1 MRDLYL
7 LRRPWEQR
15 SPPFMEY
22 SRQKHPHSS
31 RWNWIAKSEWVKGRF
46 VETDRGFGPF
56 GAVNHNLGTTAKVAY
71 LYWRR
76 YEYTL
81 DQEWLLNRAYPMLK
95 GASELYRNFPNVRKE
110 ADGKYHLHHLNSNE
124 SVYGARD
131 TDEDLS
137 SVRGLFAAAIRAA
150 EILRKDAELRA
161 AWKDFLENL
170 APLAI
175 SDDPDA
181 LLSEGYRGPRVFVR
195 GRKPAI
201 KEGGM
206 LPDGNSLPAW
216 FFDLCNLEATDRRM
230 LETANNTFTQS
241 LRGQSGP
248 DTPVGLLSKLPI
260 AAATL
265 GRADSVR
272 FMVPNQMR
280 GLLGPRAANGR
291 TIANLANRMS
301 LREGFQALD
310 AEALGR
316 ASEALHLALLQSN
329 PPGPAQEP
337 ILHLFPAWPKEW
349 DAAFTLAARGAF
361 LVSSSIRQGRIEFV
375 ELLPQAGAE
384 CRLRNPWGDG
394 RMTVY
399 RDGKKSESLTGAL
412 VRLRTRKGE
421 NIVVV
426 SGDDQPSQYKRK
438 ILA

>member
-1 MRDLYL
+1 
-7 LRRPWEQR
+7 
-15 SPPFMEY
+15 
-22 SRQKHPHSS
+22 
-31 RWNWIAKSEWVKGRF
+31 
-46 VETDRGFGPF
+46 
-56 GAVNHNLGTTAKVAY
+56 
-71 LYWRR
+71 
-76 YEYTL
+76 
-81 DQEWLLNRAYPMLK
+81 
-95 GASELYRNFPNVRKE
+95 
-110 ADGKYHLHHLNSNE
+110 
-124 SVYGARD
+124 
-131 TDEDLS
+131 
-137 SVRGLFAAAIRAA
+137 
-150 EILRKDAELRA
+150 
-161 AWKDFLENL
+161 
-170 APLAI
+170 
-175 SDDPDA
+175 
-181 LLSEGYRGPRVFVR
+181 
-195 GRKPAI
+195 
-201 KEGGM
+201 
-206 LPDGNSLPAW
+206 
-216 FFDLCNLEATDRRM
+216 
-230 LETANNTFTQS
+230 
-241 LRGQSGP
+241 
-248 DTPVGLLSKLPI
+248 
-260 AAATL
+260 
-265 GRADSVR
+265 
-272 FMVPNQMR
+272 MVPNQMR

-291 TIANLANRMS
+291 NFANLANRMS